1 MLNPPAVCLCWHGG
15 TAWPKPAA
23 PPHAHHTSW
32 HCPEA
37 FPISEHS
44 AHSQKCSCS
53 SQRSPASF
61 SSLSNS
67 YFPVQPQALERSRTS
82 RTLLF
87 LYSQGRDHHCKPCMT
102 CFSQHYHP
110 QQGDHIHNSQR
121 YMKTPALQPRLALIA
136 QVWMSYTPSHH
147 LLWWV
152 PAGP

>member
-1 MLNPPAVCLCWHGG
+1 MLNSPAVCLCWHGG
-15 TAWPKPAA
+15 TPWPKPAA
-23 PPHAHHTSW
+23 PPHAHQTSW

-67 YFPVQPQALERSRTS
+67 YFPVQPQALERSRTGKNPPLP
-82 RTLLF
+82 LLPRQRPP
-87 LYSQGRDHHCKPCMT
+87 LQAMT

-110 QQGDHIHNSQR
+110 QQGDHIHKSQR
-121 YMKTPALQPRLALIA
+121 YTKTPALQPGLALIA
-136 QVWMSYTPSHH
+136 QVWMSYTSSHH